1 MIDSICQAMSMYQ
14 FEGTIYADFNEDAFN
29 VLIENQLS
37 NIVKLMSRL
46 GIGESIQEKVWLVL
60 SGIVLFD
67 FSIQHLTFYIPLME

>member
-1 MIDSICQAMSMYQ
+1 MRFFQIDSICQAMSMYQ
-14 FEGTIYADFNEDAFN
+14 LEGTIYADFNEDAFN

-60 SGIVLFD
+60 SGYCFI
-67 FSIQHLTFYIPLME
+67 